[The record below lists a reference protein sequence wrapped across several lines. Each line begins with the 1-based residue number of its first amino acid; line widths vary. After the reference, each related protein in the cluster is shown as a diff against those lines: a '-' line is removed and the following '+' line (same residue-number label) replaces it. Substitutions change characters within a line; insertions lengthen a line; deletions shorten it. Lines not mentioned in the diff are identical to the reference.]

1 MSFWGERYR
10 RPDEEDIW
18 EELKQML
25 LNSPSEQEI
34 ALKKQ
39 EEQAKIDAVVE
50 KMFPD
55 IKKTQGEPY
64 LRYEDLLNPQG
75 LQKRMQEQYMQEDYQ
90 RLMQNSR
97 GDLTPQDILQK
108 MDMFSPKRMNG
119 TNSLVDNYEQEELVN
134 GLTPL
139 QKGYISTER
148 QLSPYEEIDSR
159 QNWSEEMKAQKKAE
173 VAKIQ
178 ETARAREKEINREYA
193 IKQAKNYGG
202 AALEVGSAFVPGLGG
217 AKLAG
222 AIAKK
227 LAPKF
232 GRKIAQEVSTGM
244 LKGTSSGAIEGLGRG
259 LLEDENI
266 LKTAGHDAVTGAV
279 LGTGL
284 GTAGANVQKVVK
296 GKKLKQYGDIDLLD
310 KNSRKKYNKDAREY
324 YQDYNQGTVVNKDG
338 PIEFT
343 NRGQREV
350 LRWNPKQAQNFP
362 DLSKD
367 IKTADKLPNMPNRD
381 SGKIYTDHFE
391 IYRGKLG
398 DHLIDVNKNGN
409 RRYYTTKDIPEGSLR
424 TPSTG
429 TFENANNII
438 PQVQQNL
445 NPSSQTIR
453 NKLSHNAW
461 LEKLKCKR
469 RRRGMF

>member
-1 MSFWGERYR
+1 MSFWLDRFRKE
-10 RPDEEDIW
+10 DEEDIW

-50 KMFPD
+50 RMFPD

-90 RLMQNSR
+90 KLMQNSR

-119 TNSLVDNYEQEELVN
+119 TNSLVDNYEPEELVN
-134 GLTPL
+134 ELTPL
-139 QKGYISTER
+139 KTGYISTER

-159 QNWSEEMKAQKKAE
+159 QDWSEKMKAQKKAE

-178 ETARAREKEINREYA
+178 ETAAAREKEINREHA

-222 AIAKK
+222 TIAKK

-266 LKTAGHDAVTGAV
+266 LKTAGQDAVTGAV

-284 GTAGANVQKVVK
+284 GAAGANVQKVVK
-296 GKKLKQYGDIDLLD
+296 GNNL
-310 KNSRKKYNKDAREY
+310 KKYDNLLKNKKISKPEKKEFIKAGNKY
-324 YQDYNQGTVVNKDG
+324 YQDYEQGVVTDVEGLGNVKLPSGGLKETITQKPEHIVDV
-338 PIEFT
+338 I
-343 NRGQREV
+343 N
-350 LRWNPKQAQNFP
+350 
-362 DLSKD
+362 LSKNLKKSKVLDVEKPKHSHKYD
-367 IKTADKLPNMPNRD
+367 INKFYHLGGGKVDYQIAENQKGDKYFYKITDPYLTGPNPRV
-381 SGKIYTDHFE
+381 K
-391 IYRGKLG
+391 
-398 DHLIDVNKNGN
+398 V
-409 RRYYTTKDIPEGSLR
+409 
-424 TPSTG
+424 
-429 TFENANNII
+429 
-438 PQVQQNL
+438 
-445 NPSSQTIR
+445 
-453 NKLSHNAW
+453 
-461 LEKLKCKR
+461 C
-469 RRRGMF
+469 

>member
-50 KMFPD
+50 RMFPD

-90 RLMQNSR
+90 RLMQNQQ
-97 GDLTPQDILQK
+97 GEITPQDILQK

-119 TNSLVDNYEQEELVN
+119 INSLAENYEPEELVN
-134 GLTPL
+134 ELTPL

-159 QNWSEEMKAQKKAE
+159 QDWSEEMKAQKKAE

-178 ETARAREKEINREYA
+178 ETARAREKEINREHLL
-193 IKQAKNYGG
+193 KQAKNYGG

-266 LKTAGHDAVTGAV
+266 LKTAGQDAVTGAV

-343 NRGQREV
+343 NRGQSEV
-350 LRWNPKQAQNFP
+350 LRWNPK
-362 DLSKD
+362 
-367 IKTADKLPNMPNRD
+367 
-381 SGKIYTDHFE
+381 
-391 IYRGKLG
+391 
-398 DHLIDVNKNGN
+398 
-409 RRYYTTKDIPEGSLR
+409 
-424 TPSTG
+424 
-429 TFENANNII
+429 
-438 PQVQQNL
+438 
-445 NPSSQTIR
+445 
-453 NKLSHNAW
+453 
-461 LEKLKCKR
+461 
-469 RRRGMF
+469 